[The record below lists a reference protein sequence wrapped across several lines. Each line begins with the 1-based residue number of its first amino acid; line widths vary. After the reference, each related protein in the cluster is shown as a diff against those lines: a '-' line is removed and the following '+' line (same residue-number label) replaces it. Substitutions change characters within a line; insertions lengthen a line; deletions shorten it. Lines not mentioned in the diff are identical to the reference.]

1 MIKRFSL
8 IIAGVVLAYVSSVG
22 ISLVQLRSA
31 LFEEDAAQL
40 TQSVDFD
47 SVRGSL
53 KVQIDELV
61 KRKLGQSDGGN
72 MLAALGMA
80 IAGPM
85 VEQMIETYVTP
96 AGIFELISK
105 GKPQLSKASG
115 GMFRSAPEAA
125 SETEQDKPPK
135 TFLRSVKGV
144 EWIAIDRFKLMFFNK
159 KGQPTADLLFHLDG
173 FRWRLVEI
181 QLPALMSV

>member
-1 MIKRFSL
+1 MIKRFS
-8 IIAGVVLAYVSSVG
+8 IVIAGVLLVYVSSVG

-40 TQSVDFD
+40 TQSIDFD
-47 SVRGSL
+47 SVREAL

-61 KRKLGQSDGGN
+61 QRKLGQSDGGN

-80 IAGPM
+80 VAGPM
-85 VEQMIETYVTP
+85 VEQMIETYVAP
-96 AGIFELISK
+96 AGIFELISQ
-105 GKPQLSKASG
+105 GKPQLSTVSD
-115 GMFRSAPEAA
+115 GMFRSTPEAVG
-125 SETEQDKPPK
+125 ETAEDKPPK
-135 TFLRSVKGV
+135 TFLRAVERV

-159 KGQPTADLLFHLDG
+159 KGQPTADLLFQLDG

-181 QLPALMSV
+181 QLPALTSV

>member
-85 VEQMIETYVTP
+85 VEQMIET
-96 AGIFELISK
+96 
-105 GKPQLSKASG
+105 
-115 GMFRSAPEAA
+115 
-125 SETEQDKPPK
+125 
-135 TFLRSVKGV
+135 
-144 EWIAIDRFKLMFFNK
+144 
-159 KGQPTADLLFHLDG
+159 
-173 FRWRLVEI
+173 
-181 QLPALMSV
+181 